1 MAENDLSQE
10 AYVTG
15 TVSAICMHFRKFGYA
30 TDGDSSCNTMWRSQL
45 DRLSPSDAYEMASL
59 PLNK

>member
-15 TVSAICMHFRKFGYA
+15 TVSASGMHLRKLKDA

-45 DRLSPSDAYEMASL
+45 DRLSPSDAYELASL